1 MIILDNTH
9 AGAVTAAI
17 EAERRRMGSPAV
29 SMVLTLIIVTD
40 ELHQADALA
49 AASQAAREHPM
60 RIIGLILRPGRG
72 EAHLDAQI
80 RVGGDDGPGELIAC
94 RLHGELAKH
103 AGSVAIPLLLPDTP
117 VVAWWPGDAPDMP
130 AEDPIGKH
138 AQRRIT
144 DTNSSSSYVEEL
156 GIRLANYEPGDT
168 DLAWTRTTPWRSML
182 AAALDQPVG
191 RVTKASVYVQAR
203 VPSGLLIAGWLQRRL
218 KVPTEVIHSKGPG
231 ITKVVLTTTKGAVVL
246 SRPDGRSAWLEL
258 PGTPGSKVVLPR
270 RTLAEQIAE
279 ELRRLDPDEIYLQ
292 ALRGVDRITHEA
304 HSLAGID
311 IKRRVKKPAATKNAT
326 AKKVTATP
334 VAKKAVAKK
343 AVAKPAGK
351 QSTVRKVTAKPV
363 AKKTV
368 GKKAVTKSVA
378 KTAVAKQAPT
388 KSSTRKAK

>member
-72 EAHLDAQI
+72 EAHLDAQVH
-80 RVGGDDGPGELIAC
+80 VGGDDGPGELIAC
-94 RLHGELAKH
+94 RLHGALAKH

-130 AEDPIGKH
+130 AADPIGKH

-191 RVTKASVYVQAR
+191 RVTKATVYVQAR

-231 ITKVVLTTTKGAVVL
+231 ITKVVLTTTKGEVVL
-246 SRPDGRSAWLEL
+246 SRPDGRSAHLEM
-258 PGTPGSKVVLPR
+258 PDAPASKVVLPR
-270 RTLAEQIAE
+270 RTLAEQLAE

-292 ALRGVDRITHEA
+292 ALRGVDRIAHEA
-304 HSLAGID
+304 HSLPGID
-311 IKRRVKKPAATKNAT
+311 IKRRVKKAPSAEKTVANTVA
-326 AKKVTATP
+326 AKKAPAKKSPT
-334 VAKKAVAKK
+334 KKAVAKR
-343 AVAKPAGK
+343 AAGEPLSREDRAKPTTQRVINPAK
-351 QSTVRKVTAKPV
+351 IKSAAKKAPAKKSATKPV
-363 AKKTV
+363 
-368 GKKAVTKSVA
+368 
-378 KTAVAKQAPT
+378 
-388 KSSTRKAK
+388 RKAK